1 MLATNEEELCMAPPD
16 STKNAADPPKAH
28 PSANKSNHA
37 SIGEEEVAPTPSHL
51 EGHTH
56 DPLSRNSRRI
66 GGNREVRRDR
76 PTGSAVGDFA

>member
-16 STKNAADPPKAH
+16 STKNPADSPKAH
-28 PSANKSNHA
+28 PVAKKSNHA
-37 SIGEEEVAPTPSHL
+37 SIGEEVAPTPSHL

-56 DPLSRNSRRI
+56 DPLSRNSHRT

>member
-16 STKNAADPPKAH
+16 NTAKNPADSPKVH
-28 PSANKSNHA
+28 PVAKKSNHA
-37 SIGEEEVAPTPSHL
+37 SIGEEVAPTPSHL

-56 DPLSRNSRRI
+56 DSLSRNSHRT